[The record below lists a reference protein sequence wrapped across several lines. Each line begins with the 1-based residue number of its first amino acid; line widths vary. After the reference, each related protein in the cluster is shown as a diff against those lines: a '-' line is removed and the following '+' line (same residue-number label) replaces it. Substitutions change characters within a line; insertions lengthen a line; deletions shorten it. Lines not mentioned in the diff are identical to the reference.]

1 MEVHLSKRNVVFS
14 IALSGALAIMTGSS
28 ALAQYPNQERT
39 ANQYANRV
47 VEGTVSSVAPDRNGG
62 AHVRLTNGMDLF
74 VPASITGVNQGRRY
88 GASTLV
94 PGDLVRM
101 NVYSREGDG
110 RDARVRSLEVL
121 QSNNRNYRHRNNTL
135 NNALMSGTVVAVD
148 RRANT
153 LVLKADDGQ
162 VTTIDLNTYGERGSM
177 TNSLRRGDR
186 ISVSGRMNR
195 GGVVIANDVRVDST
209 RQRY

>member
-1 MEVHLSKRNVVFS
+1 MEAQLSKRNFVFS
-14 IALSGALAIMTGSS
+14 IALSGALALVAGPS
-28 ALAQYPNQERT
+28 ALAQYPTYQRT

-47 VEGTVSSVAPDRNGG
+47 VEGTVSSIAPDRNGG
-62 AHVRLTNGMDLF
+62 SRVRLTNGMDLF

-88 GASTLV
+88 GASTLQ
-94 PGDLVRM
+94 PGDVVRM

-110 RDARVRSLEVL
+110 RDARVRSLEIL
-121 QSNNRNYRHRNNTL
+121 QTNGRNYRNR
-135 NNALMSGTVVAVD
+135 NNALTSGTVVSVD

-153 LVLKADDGQ
+153 LVVRGDDGR
-162 VTTIDLNTYGERGSM
+162 VTTVDLNTYDQRDSM

-195 GGVVIANDVRVDST
+195 
-209 RQRY
+209 